1 MTASLIPSP
10 VMQFTD
16 ATGAPLVGGKVYTY
30 AAGTTTP
37 LASYTSYAATSSN
50 TNPVILDSRGEAAI
64 WFGNA
69 TYKVILKDS
78 TDTLIWTSDNIS
90 AIQPMA
96 YVAPGTANNLLQSN
110 GSAWESVAPSTVTVG
125 NATVAASA
133 PLSGVTGLGTG
144 VTTFLATPSSANLA
158 AALTD
163 ETGSGSAVFA
173 TSPTLNSATLI
184 SPVLGTPGS
193 GNLQYCSGYPIFT
206 SIPSVAL
213 SGTTKSVGTIPSTAK
228 RLTIF
233 IKDLSGDSTGVPW
246 LRLNVSGTPET
257 SGYVGAGSILSS
269 GPGATAFSSSF
280 LIGFASAA
288 NVYSGVLTLTLVEAS
303 SNTWAING
311 NLGNPPNG
319 PSLWIVG
326 GYKPLAGALD
336 SLTFTFSDGV
346 TNFDGGSVIVIYE

>member
-69 TYKVILKDS
+69 SYKVILKDS

-110 GSAWESVAPSTVTVG
+110 GSAWASVSPSTVTVG
-125 NATVAASA
+125 NATEAASV
-133 PLSGVTGLGTG
+133 PLSGVTGTGTG
-144 VTTFLATPSSANLA
+144 VTTFLTTPSSANLA

-173 TSPTLNSATLI
+173 TSPTLTSPTLVA
-184 SPVLGTPGS
+184 PVLGTPGS
-193 GNLQYCSGYPIFT
+193 GNLQYCTGYPIFT

-213 SGTTKSVGTIPSTAK
+213 SGTTTSVGTIPSTAK
-228 RLTIF
+228 RVSIF

-246 LRLNVSGTPET
+246 IRLNVAGTPET
-257 SGYVGAGSILSS
+257 SGYVGTGGIVSTGSV
-269 GPGATAFSSSF
+269 ATSFSSAF
-280 LIGFASAA
+280 NLFASAA
-288 NVYSGVLTLTLVEAS
+288 NVFSGVLTLTLVEAS
-303 SNTWAING
+303 SNTWALNG

-319 PSLWIVG
+319 PSTYVMG

>member
-90 AIQPMA
+90 AVQPMA

-110 GSAWESVAPSTVTVG
+110 GSAWASVSPATVTVG
-125 NATVAASA
+125 NATVAASV

-144 VTTFLATPSSANLA
+144 VSTFLATPSSANLA

-173 TSPTLNSATLI
+173 TSPTLNSPTLI
-184 SPVLGTPGS
+184 TPVLGTPGS
-193 GNLQYCSGYPIFT
+193 GNLQYCTGYPLYALGST
-206 SIPSVAL
+206 SQAYTDVTSSRAL
-213 SGTTKSVGTIPSTAK
+213 NTTYTNSTASPIHVNVQ
-228 RLTIF
+228 TAASSA
-233 IKDLSGDSTGVPW
+233 SGVMLVNG
-246 LRLNVSGTPET
+246 NNACA
-257 SGYVGAGSILSS
+257 YIS
-269 GPGATAFSSSF
+269 GPSAF
-280 LIGFASAA
+280 GT
-288 NVYSGVLTLTLVEAS
+288 Y
-303 SNTWAING
+303 
-311 NLGNPPNG
+311 
-319 PSLWIVG
+319 
-326 GYKPLAGALD
+326 
-336 SLTFTFSDGV
+336 
-346 TNFDGGSVIVIYE
+346 SVIVPPGQTYQLNNASAISNWYELR

>member
-90 AIQPMA
+90 AVVAMA

-110 GSAWESVAPSTVTVG
+110 GSAWASVAPSTVTVG
-125 NATVAASA
+125 NATAAASV
-133 PLSGVTGLGTG
+133 PLSGVTGTGTG
-144 VTTFLATPSSANLA
+144 VTTFLTTPSSANLA

-173 TSPTLNSATLI
+173 TSPTLTSPTLVA
-184 SPVLGTPGS
+184 PVLGTPGS
-193 GNLQYCSGYPIFT
+193 GNLQYCTGYPIFT
-206 SIPSVAL
+206 SIPRVTL
-213 SGTTKSVGTIPSTAK
+213 SGVSTSVGTGIVSVGPGSSNYSAG
-228 RLTIF
+228 F
-233 IKDLSGDSTGVPW
+233 I
-246 LRLNVSGTPET
+246 
-257 SGYVGAGSILSS
+257 VGAN
-269 GPGATAFSSSF
+269 SSSYIF
-280 LIGFASAA
+280 
-288 NVYSGVLTLTLVEAS
+288 SGILTLNLVEAS
-303 SNTWAING
+303 TNTWAIGG
-311 NLGNPPNG
+311 NLAFTSSGAN
-319 PSLWIVG
+319 LVIA
-326 GYKPLAGALD
+326 GYKALAGALD
-336 SLTFTFSDGV
+336 SLTFKM
-346 TNFDGGSVIVIYE
+346 TNGTDAFTAGSVIVVYE

>member
-90 AIQPMA
+90 AVVSMA

-110 GSAWESVAPSTVTVG
+110 GSAWASVAPSTVTVG
-125 NATVAASA
+125 NATLAAGV
-133 PLSGVTGLGTG
+133 PLSGVTGTGTG
-144 VTTFLATPSSANLA
+144 VTTFLTTPSSANLA

-163 ETGSGSAVFA
+163 ETGTGLAVFA
-173 TSPTLNSATLI
+173 TSPTITTATLNSPTMVTPA
-184 SPVLGTPGS
+184 LGTP
-193 GNLQYCSGYPIFT
+193 
-206 SIPSVAL
+206 A
-213 SGTTKSVGTIPSTAK
+213 
-228 RLTIF
+228 
-233 IKDLSGDSTGVPW
+233 
-246 LRLNVSGTPET
+246 
-257 SGYVGAGSILSS
+257 
-269 GPGATAFSSSF
+269 
-280 LIGFASAA
+280 
-288 NVYSGVLTLTLVEAS
+288 
-303 SNTWAING
+303 NG
-311 NLGNPPNG
+311 NLSSCTGYPAVGDTLQAYTDVTSSRALNTTYTNSTASPIHVNVQTGASSAVGVMLVNGNNACAYTSG
-319 PSLWIVG
+319 PASWG
-326 GYKPLAGALD
+326 TY
-336 SLTFTFSDGV
+336 
-346 TNFDGGSVIVIYE
+346 SVIVPPGQTYNLTNASTIYNWYELR

>member
-90 AIQPMA
+90 AVQPMA

-110 GSAWESVAPSTVTVG
+110 GSSWASVSPSTVTVG
-125 NATVAASA
+125 NATEAASA

-144 VTTFLATPSSANLA
+144 VSTFLATPSSANLA

-184 SPVLGTPGS
+184 SPVLGIPTSGDLSNCTGDLSNCTNAVPAVYTGTSASNPTFPVGS
-193 GNLQYCSGYPIFT
+193 CVAVDCSST
-206 SIPSVAL
+206 AVAL
-213 SGTTKSVGTIPSTAK
+213 NSVKALYLKSTDEFSLTISGTALTGTWNARGI
-228 RLTIF
+228 
-233 IKDLSGDSTGVPW
+233 
-246 LRLNVSGTPET
+246 SGTD
-257 SGYVGAGSILSS
+257 GG
-269 GPGATAFSSSF
+269 
-280 LIGFASAA
+280 
-288 NVYSGVLTLTLVEAS
+288 
-303 SNTWAING
+303 
-311 NLGNPPNG
+311 
-319 PSLWIVG
+319 G
-326 GYKPLAGALD
+326 GYWRLFQRTA
-336 SLTFTFSDGV
+336 
-346 TNFDGGSVIVIYE
+346 